1 LPLNGAG
8 GDVPVGLACRSPERR
23 KKIDKHFIGTGCRPT
38 WFYAKRVQETAM
50 HWRKV
55 PGEANSQAFY
65 VVALI
70 AAVALTATLL
80 LHLHLPPR

>member
-1 LPLNGAG
+1 LGFSDGLSSTAEDRQTFYRNRLPSN
-8 GDVPVGLACRSPERR
+8 P
-23 KKIDKHFIGTGCRPT
+23 
-38 WFYAKRVQETAM
+38 AKRVQETAM

-70 AAVALTATLL
+70 AVVALTATLL
-80 LHLHLPPR
+80 LHLCVPPR

>member
-1 LPLNGAG
+1 MY
-8 GDVPVGLACRSPERR
+8 RSGSPRGTRAAKRR
-23 KKIDKHFIGTGCRPT
+23 SANIFIGTGCRQT

-80 LHLHLPPR
+80 LHLHVPPH

>member
-1 LPLNGAG
+1 
-8 GDVPVGLACRSPERR
+8 
-23 KKIDKHFIGTGCRPT
+23 
-38 WFYAKRVQETAM
+38 M

-55 PGEANSQAFY
+55 PGETNSQAFY

-80 LHLHLPPR
+80 LHLHVPPR

>member
-1 LPLNGAG
+1 LGFSDELSSTAEDRQTFYRNRLPSN
-8 GDVPVGLACRSPERR
+8 P
-23 KKIDKHFIGTGCRPT
+23 
-38 WFYAKRVQETAM
+38 AKRVQETAM

-70 AAVALTATLL
+70 AVVALTATLL
-80 LHLHLPPR
+80 LHLHVPPR

>member
-1 LPLNGAG
+1 
-8 GDVPVGLACRSPERR
+8 
-23 KKIDKHFIGTGCRPT
+23 
-38 WFYAKRVQETAM
+38 M

-55 PGEANSQAFY
+55 PGEANPLAFY

-80 LHLHLPPR
+80 LHLRT

>member
-1 LPLNGAG
+1 
-8 GDVPVGLACRSPERR
+8 
-23 KKIDKHFIGTGCRPT
+23 
-38 WFYAKRVQETAM
+38 M

-80 LHLHLPPR
+80 LHLHVPPH